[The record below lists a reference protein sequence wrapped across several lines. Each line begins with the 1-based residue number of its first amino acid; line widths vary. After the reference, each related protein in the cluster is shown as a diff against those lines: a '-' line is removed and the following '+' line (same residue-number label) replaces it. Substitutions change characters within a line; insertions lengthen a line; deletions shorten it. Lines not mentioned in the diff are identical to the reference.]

1 MVSVNP
7 RFADDSL
14 RTDMFGLGKIGRPS
28 PTPTRASPTP
38 VCPVHDD
45 GNRHDRDDK
54 GIRDLLDSDDDNTDV
69 RDRGDRDHDDDRR
82 RHCPD
87 EQGDDH
93 HDDDDD

>member
-1 MVSVNP
+1 
-7 RFADDSL
+7 
-14 RTDMFGLGKIGRPS
+14 MFGLGKIGRPS

-87 EQGDDH
+87 QQRDDH